1 MMSTAGVT
9 DCQVVYGTVDGE
21 VYYDF
26 VLNWLLPPL
35 MPFSGVDLHSVVVLD
50 NASIHHIEGI
60 LSEVEEVGALVVYLP
75 PCSPDYNPIEELF
88 SKLKAT
94 IKQYETEAKMQEMGL
109 HEIVLS
115 AFFNYYI
122 TRLLQMD

>member
-1 MMSTAGVT
+1 MT

>member
-1 MMSTAGVT
+1 MSTAGVT